1 MSEPSQNPK
10 SVALPEQ
17 IRQAEFKNIL
27 AKLKAGKTLTG
38 RESELAFEMANQQEE
53 KNDSYK
59 RPAADSP
66 TTNVETLADLF
77 NMTGVRV
84 QQLAVEGVVIKHA
97 RGRYDLWQSIRNYI
111 RYLQERKVNQWTGTE
126 GEQDGYTQHRARLT
140 KAKAD
145 KAEVEAALIKG
156 TAHEAQA
163 VAAVWSDMVANTR
176 AKLLALPTKLAAQL
190 EGMTIA
196 ERQSAIHTVV
206 LQALTELSEYS
217 PEAITGEYIRT
228 RRHEDEEQDLDIE
241 TDE

>member
-1 MSEPSQNPK
+1 MSRPADSPS
-10 SVALPEQ
+10 VEVGT
-17 IRQAEFKNIL
+17 L
-27 AKLKAGKTLTG
+27 AKLFNLT
-38 RESELAFEMANQQEE
+38 A
-53 KNDSYK
+53 
-59 RPAADSP
+59 
-66 TTNVETLADLF
+66 
-77 NMTGVRV
+77 VRV
-84 QQLAVEGVVIKHA
+84 QQLVSDGVVIRVA
-97 RGRYDLWQSIRNYI
+97 RGKYDLWQSIRNYI
-111 RYLQERKVNQWTGTE
+111 KYLQERKVNQWTGTE
-126 GEQDGYTQHRARLT
+126 GEPDGYTQHRARLT

-163 VAAVWSDMVANTR
+163 VSAVWSDMVANAR

-228 RRHEDEEQDLDIE
+228 RRHEDEEQDNE